1 MVFTLLLNV
10 LALNLVV
17 FLLVI
22 FIRFFKRWGRNGYLI
37 YAGISLVL
45 SILTLSLGLNTSN
58 PLLFQAWFSILSGF
72 CAWTVSEMANEAGML
87 EIEKGDGSLH
97 FLMVLL
103 LTLVAWTHL
112 PLAMQFGVA
121 IFLMN
126 WGGHIIIFTGRHL
139 IGKKRLTPIVD
150 IVSILIVFGEII
162 YVFVT
167 GGNPISTLWSAT
179 WVWIAISMIVFSR
192 LF

>member
-1 MVFTLLLNV
+1 MIFTLLLNV
-10 LALNLVV
+10 LALNLAV

-22 FIRFFKRWGRNGYLI
+22 AIRFFKGWRRNGYLV

-45 SILTLSLGLNTSN
+45 SAFTLSLGLDVSN
-58 PLLFQAWFSILSGF
+58 PLLFQAWFGILSGL
-72 CAWTVSEMANEAGML
+72 CAWTVSEMAHEAGML
-87 EIEKGDGSLH
+87 GIEKRDGFIH
-97 FLMVLL
+97 FLLVLL

-112 PLAMQFGVA
+112 PLTIRFGIT

-126 WGGHIIIFTGRHL
+126 WGGHIIIFAGRHL

-150 IVSILIVFGEII
+150 IVSALVIVGEII
-162 YVFVT
+162 YVIAT
-167 GGNPISTLWSAT
+167 GRNPISNLWSAT
-179 WVWIAISMIVFSR
+179 WIWIAISMIVFSR